1 MSGLVVAIE
10 EIVRDIRQDD
20 SDVESSFEQIRRSKF
35 RRYLVIFGEMS
46 IVQQWIALR
55 RLYAD
60 VRALR
65 LQ

>member
-46 IVQQWIALR
+46 IVQQ
-55 RLYAD
+55 
-60 VRALR
+60 
-65 LQ
+65 